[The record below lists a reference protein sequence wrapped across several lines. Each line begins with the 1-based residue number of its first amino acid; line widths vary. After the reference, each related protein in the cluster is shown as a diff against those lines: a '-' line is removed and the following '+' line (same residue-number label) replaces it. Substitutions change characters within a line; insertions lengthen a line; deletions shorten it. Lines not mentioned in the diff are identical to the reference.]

1 MREFFF
7 VCLSLFRENTTA
19 TLSTLKLVF
28 RWLLFIPPHQFL
40 SSLVLFTKPITTY
53 MEFLFFCPSCI
64 CIRISQHTYTHTAR
78 RRRLWKMNKLM
89 SNQLRYHSINQYTE
103 ESAFHTQLRVQQLSY
118 NYHNGFCWRL
128 SLQNVCSCLLIVLH
142 SLQTAYIG
150 ACTGVRLCVCEITLL
165 QWRACI
171 TYVTACMQVN
181 K

>member
-128 SLQNVCSCLLIVLH
+128 SLQNVFLFTNCFAFVA
-142 SLQTAYIG
+142 TAYIMHR
-150 ACTGVRLCVCEITLL
+150 CTTVRMWDHSSSMTCVH
-165 QWRACI
+165 
-171 TYVTACMQVN
+171 YVRHSLHASE
-181 K
+181 